1 MSEDNLKIE
10 ETKFYQNMLSKFSK
24 AKTDEYVHLLNA
36 KIANI
41 NENYTKDVILK
52 QLLSVDNTIILR
64 CKKIGKSTL
73 HSWLTLLADDL
84 LKQSTDKLNN
94 KVNIPT
100 NNTTNEFVEA
110 VKKPRLEYALPIG
123 SVIAYCSTQIP
134 EGFLPCIGGEVRKD
148 EYPELYAVIGD
159 SMGKA
164 WFPETCFK
172 LPDLQNAIIQ
182 GVSEQAED
190 HLKVGDIKSEV
201 GDIKKPGLADGTDFY
216 LHGTYEEQLTIKSGV
231 YRTVQPSAL
240 CLMYIIKAK

>member
-1 MSEDNLKIE
+1 MSKNNLKIE

-24 AKTDEYVHLLNA
+24 AKTDEYIHLLNA
-36 KIANI
+36 KIVNI

-84 LKQSTDKLNN
+84 LKQSTNKPNN
-94 KVNIPT
+94 KVDIPT
-100 NNTTNEFVEA
+100 NNTINESTKT
-110 VKKPRLEYALPIG
+110 VKEPRLEYALPIG

-159 SMGKA
+159 SMGEA

-182 GVSEQAED
+182 GVSKQAED
-190 HLKVGDIKSEV
+190 HYKVGDIKTEI
-201 GDIKKPGLADGTDFY
+201 GDIKKPGLANGTDFY
-216 LHGTYEEQLTIKSGV
+216 LHGTQEEQDIIEGGI

>member
-1 MSEDNLKIE
+1 MSKNNLKIE

-24 AKTDEYVHLLNA
+24 TKTDEYVHLLNA

-41 NENYTKDVILK
+41 NEDYTKDVILK

-73 HSWLTLLADDL
+73 NSWLTLLADDI
-84 LKQSTDKLNN
+84 LKQSINKPNN
-94 KVNIPT
+94 KVNIPI
-100 NNTTNEFVEA
+100 NNTTNESTKT
-110 VKKPRLEYALPIG
+110 VKKPHLEYALPIG

-134 EGFLPCIGGEVRKD
+134 EGFLPCVGGEVRKD

-164 WFPETCFK
+164 LFSETCFK
-172 LPDLQNAIIQ
+172 IPDLRNAIIQ
-182 GVSEQAED
+182 GVSKQAED
-190 HLKVGDIKSEV
+190 NYKVGDIKTEI
-201 GDIKKPGLADGTDFY
+201 GDIKEPGLADGTDFY
-216 LHGTYEEQLTIKSGV
+216 LHGTYEEQRAIKSGI